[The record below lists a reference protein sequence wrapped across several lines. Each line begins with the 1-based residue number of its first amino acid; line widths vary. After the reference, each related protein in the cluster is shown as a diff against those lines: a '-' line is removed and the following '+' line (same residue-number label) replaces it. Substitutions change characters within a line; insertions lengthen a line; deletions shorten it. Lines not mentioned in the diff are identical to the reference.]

1 MRRKGQDMKAYVQHQ
16 QNDRRRDNL
25 IVAHVDVAKRIAL
38 RVARRVPDWICVDD
52 LVAAGMMGLAE
63 AADRFDEQRGEPF
76 VAFAEKRI
84 RGAVLDELRRGDIM
98 PRRVRTKA
106 RQVGKAIRQLEQTLG
121 RPPEDE
127 EIAAALDVSVEE
139 YRDNLAALSHVAL
152 IEVTPEIARSEEYNG
167 RDECSPHVQAE
178 RSEMLRLIEEALHR
192 LEERDALILSLY
204 YNEQFTYSEIGG
216 LLEVSESRVCQLHSR
231 ALARLRVEVHEPAEA
246 QLA

>member
-1 MRRKGQDMKAYVQHQ
+1 MKAYAQ
-16 QNDRRRDNL
+16 QTVSVERRDDL

-38 RVARRVPDWICVDD
+38 RVARRVPDWISVDD
-52 LVAAGMMGLAE
+52 LIAAGMMGLAE
-63 AADRFDEQRGEPF
+63 AAQRFDEGRGEPF

-98 PRRVRTKA
+98 PRRVRSKA
-106 RQVGKAIRQLEQTLG
+106 RAVGRAIRELEQKLG

-127 EIAAALDVSVEE
+127 EIAASLEVSVEE
-139 YRDNLAALSHVAL
+139 YRENLAALTHVTL
-152 IEVTPEIARSEEYNG
+152 IDVTPEIARSEAYSTGDAE
-167 RDECSPHVQAE
+167 SPHIQAA

-192 LEERDALILSLY
+192 LDERDALVLSLY

-231 ALARLRVEVHEPAEA
+231 ALARLRVEVHEPSPEE
-246 QLA
+246 LA

>member
-1 MRRKGQDMKAYVQHQ
+1 MGRKGKDMKAYAQHK
-16 QNDRRRDNL
+16 QNDGRRDSL

-52 LVAAGMMGLAE
+52 LIAAGMMGLAE
-63 AADRFDEQRGEPF
+63 AADRFDEGRGEPF

-106 RQVGKAIRQLEQTLG
+106 RQVGKVIRELEQRLG
-121 RPPEDE
+121 RAPEDE
-127 EIAAALDVSVEE
+127 EIAEGLEVSVEE

-152 IEVTPEIARSEEYNG
+152 IEVTPEIARSEAYNG
-167 RDECSPHVQAE
+167 KDEASPRAQAE

-231 ALARLRVEVHEPAEA
+231 AIARLRIEVHEPVEER
-246 QLA
+246 LA